1 MDLKLKGKIAIVT
14 RGTPDTR
21 AFAIVKALTAE
32 GVTVTVP
39 GRRREK
45 LDKAVN
51 GIGRVQPSSQ
61 MRPQPKEPM
70 PSSSKFP
77 ISTSLSGRTKPGKRV
92 AVIPSPKIKRL
103 KAKRAPPNGL
113 NESPKITAFI
123 GTSGLSQG
131 KR

>member
-21 AFAIVKALTAE
+21 AFAIVKALTAA

-39 GRRREK
+39 GRRPEK

-61 MRPQPKEPM
+61 MRPQPKSQCPHRASFRYRH
-70 PSSSKFP
+70 PYQD
-77 ISTSLSGRTKPGKRV
+77 G
-92 AVIPSPKIKRL
+92 PSPV
-103 KAKRAPPNGL
+103 
-113 NESPKITAFI
+113 SV
-123 GTSGLSQG
+123 
-131 KR
+131 

>member
-14 RGTPDTR
+14 RGIPDTL

-32 GVTVTVP
+32 GVTITVP

-92 AVIPSPKIKRL
+92 L
-103 KAKRAPPNGL
+103 
-113 NESPKITAFI
+113 
-123 GTSGLSQG
+123 LSQAQ
-131 KR
+131 K

>member
-39 GRRREK
+39 GRRPEK

-103 KAKRAPPNGL
+103 KAKRAPPKGL
-113 NESPKITAFI
+113 NESCWCKAKASSFLQ
-123 GTSGLSQG
+123 S
-131 KR
+131 